1 MPEQLWFTA
10 ILNHL
15 FAGPVTALLRTVHV
29 DPKYPEAPVS
39 NAAAMELFVFLFL
52 VLLFAMV
59 RSRLSVDK
67 PGGLQHLFE
76 GAHGFIEG
84 QGHEIIGHG
93 SEKFTAYLTT
103 LGFFIL
109 FCNLLGLVPGFE
121 SPTGS
126 PVVPLGCAVLT
137 FIYYHLQGIKKQG
150 LWHYLKHFAGPS
162 VGHPVA
168 NFLMAILMVPIEVVS
183 HLARM
188 LSLTVRLY
196 ANMFAGD
203 MVTMVFFSLV
213 PIGLPVIFM
222 GLHLGVSL
230 IQTFVF
236 VLLAIIYLQGAV
248 AEEH

>member
-1 MPEQLWFTA
+1 MPEQLWFTS

-15 FAGPVTALLRTVHV
+15 FAGPVTALLRAVHV
-29 DPKYPEAPVS
+29 EPHYPQAPIT
-39 NAAAMELFVFLFL
+39 NAAAMELFVFLLL
-52 VLLFAMV
+52 VLLFSMV

-67 PGGLQHLFE
+67 PGALQHLFE
-76 GAHGFIEG
+76 GAHGFIDG
-84 QGHEIIGHG
+84 QAHEIIGHG

-109 FCNLLGLVPGFE
+109 FSNLLGLVPGFE

-137 FIYYHLQGIKKQG
+137 FIYYHTQGVRKQG
-150 LWHYLKHFAGPS
+150 LWHYLKHFAGPM
-162 VGHPVA
+162 PA
-168 NFLMAILMVPIEVVS
+168 LAILMVPIEVVS
-183 HLARM
+183 HCARM

-213 PIGLPVIFM
+213 PIGLPVVFM

-236 VLLAIIYLQGAV
+236 VLLSMIYLQGAV

>member
-1 MPEQLWFTA
+1 MPEQLWFTS

-15 FAGPVTALLRTVHV
+15 FAGPVTGLLRSLRIE
-29 DPKYPEAPVS
+29 PKYPQAPIT
-39 NAAAMELFVFLFL
+39 NAFAMECLVFLFL
-52 VLLFAMV
+52 LLLFVLV
-59 RSRLSVDK
+59 RSRLSVDR
-67 PGGLQHLFE
+67 PGALQHVFE
-76 GAHGFIEG
+76 GAHGFIAG
-84 QGHEIIGHG
+84 QAREIIGHD

-109 FCNLLGLVPGFE
+109 FCNVLGLVPGFE

-137 FIYYHLQGIKKQG
+137 FIYYHANGIKKQG
-150 LWHYLKHFAGPS
+150 LWHYLKHFAGPM
-162 VGHPVA
+162 PA
-168 NFLMAILMVPIEVVS
+168 LAILMVPIEIVS

-203 MVTMVFFSLV
+203 LVTMVFFSLI
-213 PIGLPVIFM
+213 PIGLPIIFM
-222 GLHLGVSL
+222 ALHLGVSI
-230 IQTFVF
+230 IQTYVF
-236 VLLAIIYLQGAV
+236 VLLAMIYLQGAV

>member
-15 FAGPVTALLRTVHV
+15 FAGPVTGLLRAVHV
-29 DPKYPEAPVS
+29 DPKYPQAPIT
-39 NAAAMELFVFLFL
+39 NAVAMECLVFGFLIIVFLL
-52 VLLFAMV
+52 V
-59 RSRLSVDK
+59 RSRLSVES
-67 PGGLQHLFE
+67 PGALQHVFE
-76 GAHGFIEG
+76 GAHGFISG
-84 QGHEIIGHG
+84 QAHEIIGHDAD
-93 SEKFTAYLTT
+93 KFTAYLTT

-109 FCNLLGLVPGFE
+109 LCNLLGLVPGFE

-137 FIYYHLQGIKKQG
+137 FIYYHANGIKKQG
-150 LWHYLKHFAGPS
+150 LWHYLKHFAGPM
-162 VGHPVA
+162 PA
-168 NFLMAILMVPIEVVS
+168 LAILMVPIEGVS

-203 MVTMVFFSLV
+203 LVTMVFFSLI
-213 PIGLPVIFM
+213 PIGLPIIFM
-222 GLHLGVSL
+222 ALHLGVSI
-230 IQTFVF
+230 IQTYVF
-236 VLLAIIYLQGAV
+236 VLLAMIYLQGAV